1 MPVSG
6 ELPTV
11 KASLSFS
18 SSSDCSLQPCHCWL
32 IGWCSAVFV
41 AMVVAVVVAVVVDAI
56 VYFVCH
62 SSLQCFVPESGE
74 TKEESQVRNPLD
86 ASA

>member
-1 MPVSG
+1 MIVAVVVAVVVAVIV
-6 ELPTV
+6 TV
-11 KASLSFS
+11 
-18 SSSDCSLQPCHCWL
+18 
-32 IGWCSAVFV
+32 
-41 AMVVAVVVAVVVDAI
+41 VVAVVVAVVVSAAVVAI
-56 VYFVCH
+56 VHFVCR